1 MERLRPAQIPLDSR
15 RGGEHVQWAS
25 GAFHLAP
32 FSRDRQGLLAPPSDF
47 GRVPPTKGEAS
58 ETRRRADDETDVVLL
73 LRNGLTLLERLSSRV
88 VVEISAS
95 EDPGAEE
102 GPRAGEGSRVRPG

>member
-1 MERLRPAQIPLDSR
+1 GRSSSCVVL
-15 RGGEHVQWAS
+15 
-25 GAFHLAP
+25 LAP
-32 FSRDRQGLLAPPSDF
+32 FARERQGLLSPPSDF

-88 VVEISAS
+88 VVEISER
-95 EDPGAEE
+95 EDPGAV
-102 GPRAGEGSRVRPG
+102 EGSRPGDGSRLRSGRREGLREPGSRLLRVPA